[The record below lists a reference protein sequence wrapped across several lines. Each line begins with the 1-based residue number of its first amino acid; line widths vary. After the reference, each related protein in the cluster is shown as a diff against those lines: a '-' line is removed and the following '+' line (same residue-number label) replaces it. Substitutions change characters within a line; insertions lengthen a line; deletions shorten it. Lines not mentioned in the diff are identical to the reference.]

1 MSPHD
6 AAGTR
11 QPHES
16 RRDQASWLARRYDA
30 TAWYWGSLIHDV
42 SYGRAYRKLF
52 QRLGIQGWG
61 GGAAP
66 RVLDCG
72 IGAGVFCEAFI
83 RTLGAPTRLYGLD
96 LSPRL
101 LSRAAKRLTGRGAR
115 PHLVRA
121 DVRALPIRDGAVEL
135 VLSALVLDHVREP
148 ATALAELARVARPG
162 ALVVVVTT
170 RPFAP
175 DLPIRLA
182 FRYWRHDPAAIE
194 RAMAAVGLCDV
205 HRHPLTGLARPF
217 GIAFTARARV

>member
-1 MSPHD
+1 MFPHD
-6 AAGTR
+6 AAQAG
-11 QPHES
+11 QPRAS
-16 RRDQASWLARRYDA
+16 RRGQASWLTYRYDA
-30 TAWYWGSLIHDV
+30 TAWYWGSFLHDV

-61 GGAAP
+61 GGAVP

-83 RTLGAPTRLYGLD
+83 RTLGAPTRLYGFD